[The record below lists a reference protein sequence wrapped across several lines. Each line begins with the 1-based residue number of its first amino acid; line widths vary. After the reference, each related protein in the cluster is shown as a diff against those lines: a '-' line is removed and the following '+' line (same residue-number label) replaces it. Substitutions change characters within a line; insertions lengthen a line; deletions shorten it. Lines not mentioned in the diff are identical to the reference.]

1 MFTNTPKGVNLSL
14 HLKQTGVGR
23 ENPFRQGNKLAA
35 IISGFFM
42 PIHFMAFNIM
52 LSVTHYGG
60 LLGQSLRL
68 VVSCRDILTPI
79 QPAAHDVRIMD
90 GLPILRQGI
99 V

>member
-1 MFTNTPKGVNLSL
+1 MFTNTPKGVNLPL

-23 ENPFRQGNKLAA
+23 GNPFSKGNKLAA

-60 LLGQSLRL
+60 LFGQSLRL
-68 VVSCRDILTPI
+68 VVPLRDISTPI
-79 QPAAHDVRIMD
+79 QPAAHDVEIMS
-90 GLPILRQGI
+90 GLPILSKGI